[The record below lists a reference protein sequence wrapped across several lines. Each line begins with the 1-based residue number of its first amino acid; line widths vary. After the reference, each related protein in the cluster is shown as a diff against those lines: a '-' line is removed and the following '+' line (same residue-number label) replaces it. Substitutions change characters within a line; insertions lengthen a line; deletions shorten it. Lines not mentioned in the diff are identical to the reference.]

1 MRDLYGVAGNAL
13 RFKVG
18 WLGPLGRPSSVP
30 PSLAGPHLSHPGTST
45 PSHGILPPA
54 PTPLLGK
61 RCLPCPLTPISRPA
75 CRPYITLLRP
85 Y

>member
-30 PSLAGPHLSHPGTST
+30 PSLAGPHLSHPAWQALICPTQLGR
-45 PSHGILPPA
+45 PSSVPPRHLDTLSRYPSPRAYA
-54 PTPLLGK
+54 PT
-61 RCLPCPLTPISRPA
+61 R
-75 CRPYITLLRP
+75 
-85 Y
+85 